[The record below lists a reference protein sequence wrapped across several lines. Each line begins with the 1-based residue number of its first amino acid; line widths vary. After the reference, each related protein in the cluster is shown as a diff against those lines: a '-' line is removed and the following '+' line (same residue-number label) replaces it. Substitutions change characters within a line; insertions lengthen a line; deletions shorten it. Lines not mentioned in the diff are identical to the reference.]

1 MLKIRIKIWS
11 NESSRKVNLWNSKL
25 LLDFS
30 KDSRIWIWIFP
41 KKRNLT
47 LTTNSFSFPI
57 ISFLFEENKLP
68 GFPKG

>member
-11 NESSRKVNLWNSKL
+11 NESSRKLNLWNSKL

-47 LTTNSFSFPI
+47 LTTN
-57 ISFLFEENKLP
+57 P
-68 GFPKG
+68 GRNVHLVSR